1 MMNEVTLEIARKAL
15 AGSERWA
22 RDIADFPCSIA
33 VVDKAGIPVAVHRM
47 DGAAMLTVEIAIGK
61 AWSAVAM
68 QLPTLLLARNTD
80 PRNLGAKLGEHG
92 LGMGGIA
99 KGRLVSIAGGIP
111 ITSDEGEIIGAIGC
125 SGVPQGLGDLSDTAV
140 SQAGISALYD

>member
-22 RDIADFPCSIA
+22 RDVAGFPCSIA
-33 VVDKAGIPVAVHRM
+33 VVDKTGIPVAVHPM

-61 AWSAVAM
+61 AWSAVAF
-68 QLPTLLLARNTD
+68 QLPTLLLARSAD
-80 PRNLGAKLGEHG
+80 PRNLGARLGEHG

-99 KGRLVSIAGGIP
+99 KGRLVSVPGGIP
-111 ITSDEGEIIGAIGC
+111 ITGDEGEIIGAIGC

>member
-1 MMNEVTLEIARKAL
+1 MNEMTIEIAEKAL
-15 AGSERWA
+15 AGAERWA
-22 RDIADFPCSIA
+22 RDVAGFPCSIA
-33 VVDKAGIPVAVHRM
+33 VVDRAGIPVAVHRM

-68 QLPTLLLARNTD
+68 QLPTLLLARSAD
-80 PRNLGAKLGEHG
+80 PRSLGSRLGEHG
-92 LGMGGIA
+92 MGMAGIA
-99 KGRLVSIAGGIP
+99 RGRLVSVPGGIP
-111 ITSDEGEIIGAIGC
+111 ITGDEGEIIGAIGA